1 MLLRFIV
8 ENVSSFKEA
17 VEFNTFPSSKSQS
30 HGNHKLTCGHVT
42 ALRMSAIYGANGAGK
57 SNLFFALRLLKTM
70 VEAESLGNISVYE
83 SLSFKLDEEY
93 INKPS
98 GLAIEF
104 YHNQKVFYYHVEFDR
119 ERVFVEELYL
129 SERTKDV
136 ELFKR
141 EGSTISM
148 NEYYFAKGFNP
159 QFKDALDRL
168 VRPDMLLLSF
178 MGKYYSTE
186 MPLVSEAYSWFI
198 EKLEIILPDSSIHV
212 VPHLFD
218 SNIRFSELVNSM
230 VPELKTGISKLYVS
244 KEELNEDNVKGN
256 DELLRII
263 KQAKKY
269 PGEPQ
274 IMKANWAGEISNV
287 VFEGGKVYMKT
298 LVAVHRMEDGKEIN
312 MAFANESDGTRRLVD
327 YMPLF
332 YAIINED
339 KVYIVDEVER
349 SIHPILIKTLM
360 EKLSRSEK
368 TSGQLIFTTHESGLL
383 DLDIFRPDE
392 IWFAQKDTEQATQL
406 YPLSDFN
413 ISETVNIENGYLNGR
428 YGGIPFLSN
437 LKDLHWSYDKAN

>member
-1 MLLRFIV
+1 MLLRFVI

-17 VEFNTFPSSKSQS
+17 VEFNTFPSSKSHS
-30 HGNHKLTCGHVT
+30 HGNHKMTCGHVT

-70 VEAESLGNISVYE
+70 VETETLRNISVYE
-83 SLSFKLDEEY
+83 SLAFKLDEAY
-93 INKPS
+93 INKS
-98 GLAIEF
+98 SELAIEF
-104 YHNQKVFYYHVEFDR
+104 YHNQKVYYYHIEFDR
-119 ERVFVEELYL
+119 ERVFLEELYL

-148 NEYYFAKGFNP
+148 NGDYFAKGFKT
-159 QFKDALDRL
+159 QFVEVLDRL
-168 VRPDMLLLSF
+168 VRSDMLLLSF
-178 MGKYYSTE
+178 MGKYYSAE
-186 MPLVSEAYSWFI
+186 MPFVSEAYSWFV
-198 EKLEIILPDSSIHV
+198 EKLEIILPDSTIHI

-218 SNIRFSELVNSM
+218 SNIHFSKLVNSM
-230 VPELKTGISKLYVS
+230 MPELKTGISRLFVR
-244 KEELNEDNVKGN
+244 KEELDEENIKGN
-256 DELLRII
+256 DDLLRLI
-263 KQAKKY
+263 KQAKLH

-287 VFEGGKVYMKT
+287 VSEAGKVYMKT

-332 YAIINED
+332 YAVTNED
-339 KVYIVDEVER
+339 KVYVVDEIER
-349 SIHPILIKTLM
+349 SIHPILIKSLM
-360 EKLSRSEK
+360 ERLSHSEK
-368 TSGQLIFTTHESGLL
+368 ASGQLVFSTHESGLL
-383 DLDIFRPDE
+383 DQDIFRPDE
-392 IWFAQKDTEQATQL
+392 IWFAQKDAEQATQL

-413 ISETVNIENGYLNGR
+413 IHKTANIENGYLNGR

-437 LKDLHWSYDKAN
+437 LKDLHW

>member
-1 MLLRFIV
+1 MILRFIV

-104 YHNQKVFYYHVEFDR
+104 YYNQKVFYYHVEFDR

-136 ELFKR
+136 KLFKR
-141 EGSTISM
+141 ESSTISM
-148 NEYYFAKGFNP
+148 NGDYFAKGFNT
-159 QFKDALDRL
+159 QFVEVLDRL

-178 MGKYYSTE
+178 MGKYYSSE
-186 MPLVSEAYSWFI
+186 MPFVNEAYSWFI
-198 EKLEIILPDSSIHV
+198 EKLEIVLPDSTIHV

-218 SNIRFSELVNSM
+218 SNITFSELVNSIM
-230 VPELKTGISKLYVS
+230 PELKTGISRLFVR
-244 KEELNEDNVKGN
+244 KEELIEENIKGN
-256 DELLRII
+256 DELLRLI
-263 KQAKKY
+263 KQAKLH

-274 IMKANWAGEISNV
+274 IIKVNWAEEISNV
-287 VFEGGKVYMKT
+287 VSEGGKVYMKT
-298 LVAVHRMEDGKEIN
+298 LVAVHRMKDGKEIN
-312 MAFANESDGTRRLVD
+312 MAFANESDGTRRLID

-332 YAIINED
+332 YAVINED
-339 KVYIVDEVER
+339 KVYVVDEIER
-349 SIHPILIKTLM
+349 SIHPILIKSIV
-360 EKLSRSEK
+360 EKLSQSENA
-368 TSGQLIFTTHESGLL
+368 SGQLIFTTHESGLL
-383 DLDIFRPDE
+383 DQDIFRPDE
-392 IWFAQKDTEQATQL
+392 IWFAQKDAEQATQL

-413 ISETVNIENGYLNGR
+413 IHKTANIENGYLNGR

-437 LKDLHWSYDKAN
+437 LKDLHW